1 MRLKSKIIVICSI
14 VVLLAASLCSISVY
28 VIMDKNFHEE
38 AAIQTLQAATE
49 FYTSLDEKLAKYE
62 RRKEGPTDNIM
73 NLKRGLRNWRDT
85 ASLHSTVGR
94 MKRSSP

>member
-38 AAIQTLQAATE
+38 AA
-49 FYTSLDEKLAKYE
+49 
-62 RRKEGPTDNIM
+62 
-73 NLKRGLRNWRDT
+73 
-85 ASLHSTVGR
+85 ASPIRCPPCTVINPCR
-94 MKRSSP
+94 ISSS

>member
-38 AAIQTLQAATE
+38 AAIQTL
-49 FYTSLDEKLAKYE
+49 
-62 RRKEGPTDNIM
+62 
-73 NLKRGLRNWRDT
+73 
-85 ASLHSTVGR
+85 
-94 MKRSSP
+94 